1 MADCVLDS
9 SAILAWIGGEQGH
22 EAIEPHLADAACSAN
37 IVAEVFAKLVDWGWS
52 APAIDRALIEL
63 SFNVHPVT
71 EEDAVQIGL
80 LRAPTRA
87 AGLSLGDR
95 SCLALAAR
103 LALPAITV
111 DRGWAKVADAVGVEV
126 RVLR

>member
-9 SAILAWIGGEQGH
+9 SAILSWIGGEQGH

-37 IVAEVFAKLVDWGWS
+37 IVAEVVAKLADWGWS
-52 APAIDRALIEL
+52 APAIERALIEL
-63 SFNVHPVT
+63 AFDVHPVA
-71 EEDAVQIGL
+71 ENDAVQIGL
-80 LRAPTRA
+80 LHAPTRA

-103 LALPAITV
+103 LALPAITM
-111 DRGWAKVADAVGVEV
+111 DRAWANVADAVGVEV